1 MPLNSQSPLSIAKGL
16 ASRVQLRRL
25 QLGWSREN
33 LGRRSGVSAWTL
45 KAFERNGQIS
55 LGTLIKLAIA
65 LDETQGLLELFPARA
80 PIPSTMRELE
90 RLHQP
95 IRKRGRA

>member
-1 MPLNSQSPLSIAKGL
+1 
-16 ASRVQLRRL
+16 
-25 QLGWSREN
+25 
-33 LGRRSGVSAWTL
+33 
-45 KAFERNGQIS
+45 
-55 LGTLIKLAIA
+55 LIKLAIA

-80 PIPSTMRELE
+80 PVPSTMRELE